1 MKKLRSVIQE
11 TQENKEKIQKI
22 KQDILLMQAKEKEEH
37 RDETR
42 SIRGSQVEYYL
53 EDKKE
58 DIKMNDEK
66 KDGGCLITILVSILT
81 ALVTNWVLK
90 GWL

>member
-1 MKKLRSVIQE
+1 MRKPELIRVILE
-11 TQENKEKIQKI
+11 SEVREISR
-22 KQDILLMQAKEKEEH
+22 DEILLMQAKEKEEH
-37 RDETR
+37 RDENRLVRGTR
-42 SIRGSQVEYYL
+42 VEYEL

>member
-11 TQENKEKIQKI
+11 TQENKGKIQKI
-22 KQDILLMQAKEKEEH
+22 KQDIFLMQAKEKEEH

-42 SIRGSQVEYYL
+42 LVRGTRVEYEL

-66 KDGGCLITILVSILT
+66 KT
-81 ALVTNWVLK
+81 AVVL
-90 GWL
+90 

>member
-1 MKKLRSVIQE
+1 MHKIISVLLEEIFLENKKAGQEEEGRNKKL
-11 TQENKEKIQKI
+11 
-22 KQDILLMQAKEKEEH
+22 EKEEH

-42 SIRGSQVEYYL
+42 LVRGTRVEYEL

-58 DIKMNDEK
+58 DTKMNDEK